1 MRTLSLL
8 LVIMLSGCSTL
19 RWPDDFGVT
28 IKDMEGVG
36 NDTLNE
42 CQITFN
48 GEVPFVPC
56 VIEVSVEWQI

>member
-1 MRTLSLL
+1 
-8 LVIMLSGCSTL
+8 MLSGCSTL
-19 RWPDDFGVT
+19 RWPDDVEVT